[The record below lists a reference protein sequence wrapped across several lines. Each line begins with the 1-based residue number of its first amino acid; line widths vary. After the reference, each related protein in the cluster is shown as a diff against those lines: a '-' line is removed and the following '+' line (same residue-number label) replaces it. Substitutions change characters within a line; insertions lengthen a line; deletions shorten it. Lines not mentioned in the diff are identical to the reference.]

1 MSSMKTN
8 VGGWDRVVRIVAGVT
23 LLSAG
28 AAGYAGRLVLA
39 FGPMPQVLTSVIV
52 ALIGLVLLLT
62 GVTGSCTIYRLLGM
76 DTG

>member
-1 MSSMKTN
+1 M
-8 VGGWDRVVRIVAGVT
+8 
-23 LLSAG
+23 SAG